1 MWRSWDLKRGLIAT
15 LVREAAKMRDRLPL
29 AADQHKSWCPTTR
42 SVCCKAY
49 QNQMARMLMP
59 NTKEEHLAPRPK
71 ADTAII
77 IFP

>member
-29 AADQHKSWCPTTR
+29 AADQRKCWCPTTR
-42 SVCCKAY
+42 SMGYRAY
-49 QNQMARMLMP
+49 QDQLARWLVL
-59 NTKEEHLAPRPK
+59 NTKKSHLAPRPK
-71 ADTAII
+71 ADTAIT